1 MAVAMP
7 NLGIWLRRTTNWM
20 GGPDQRSSWK
30 EDIASEVGDE
40 NLASEESSKDK
51 SDSDDDASAD
61 ASEEMS
67 EDESGEDW
75 DEMKE
80 KAKKRDRESGLDDQD
95 RRPAKGG
102 KSKKREII
110 RTKLD
115 A

>member
-1 MAVAMP
+1 
-7 NLGIWLRRTTNWM
+7 
-20 GGPDQRSSWK
+20 
-30 EDIASEVGDE
+30 
-40 NLASEESSKDK
+40 
-51 SDSDDDASAD
+51 
-61 ASEEMS
+61 MS